1 MQSRSGAGMLGDRKD
16 MAEKTVLEESYMGG
30 FLVNSPD
37 SMVLDQSINH
47 TWKNLKYGSLNE
59 EFQKRKPSGRTS
71 GGCIN
76 DVHSSWYERKIDHI
90 SCFKSLRRKRGRQ
103 HFSFQM

>member
-1 MQSRSGAGMLGDRKD
+1 MQSGSGAGMLGDRKD

-47 TWKNLKYGSLNE
+47 TWQNMKYGSLNE

-76 DVHSSWYERKIDHI
+76 DVHSSWYEMKIDHI